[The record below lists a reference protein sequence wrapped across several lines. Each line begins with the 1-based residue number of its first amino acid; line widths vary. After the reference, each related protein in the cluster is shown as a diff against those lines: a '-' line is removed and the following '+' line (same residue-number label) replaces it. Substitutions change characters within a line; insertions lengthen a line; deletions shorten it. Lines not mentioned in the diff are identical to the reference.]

1 MPESD
6 PIARFRQAYDR
17 ARATET
23 FDVARAAFATA
34 DARGRP
40 SVRFVLVK
48 EFDARG
54 LCVFT
59 NLESRKARDL
69 RENPHA
75 ALSFH
80 WASTG
85 DQVRFEGAIELVSA
99 QESDAYFAG
108 RPRGSQIGAWAS
120 HQSKPVASRSVL
132 EGRVREL
139 EREYEGKIVPRPP
152 SWGGVRLVP
161 DSIEFWRDRR
171 DRLHDREQYTR
182 TESGWSVRLLS
193 P

>member
-1 MPESD
+1 MTESD
-6 PIARFRQAYDR
+6 PIARFRHAYER

-34 DARGRP
+34 DARGRV

-69 RENPHA
+69 RENPQA

-85 DQVRFEGAIELVSA
+85 DQIRFEGAIEHVSA
-99 QESDAYFAG
+99 AESDAYFAS
-108 RPRGSQIGAWAS
+108 RPRGSQLGAWAS
-120 HQSKPVASRSVL
+120 PQSQPVSSRSVL
-132 EGRVREL
+132 EGRVQEL
-139 EREYEGKIVPRPP
+139 EREYQGKTVPRPP
-152 SWGGVRLVP
+152 HWGGLRLLP
-161 DSIEFWRDRR
+161 ESIEFWRDRP
-171 DRLHDREQYTR
+171 DRLHDRELYTR
-182 TESGWSVRLLS
+182 AESGWSVRLLS